1 MTSSTIES
9 LNTKYAATAAK
20 DIVDLAIR
28 NIFPERIALVSS
40 FGTESAVLL
49 HMIARTE
56 RATPVLFLDTL
67 KHFDETLAY
76 RDRLVARLRLENV
89 RTVQPAASDIVASD
103 ADGML
108 WSSDSDACCD
118 IRKTRPLE
126 REIMRF
132 RALFTGRKRH
142 HGAGRSVLQT
152 FEADGPRIKVN
163 PLVHWDNADVLA
175 YLDRHGLPRH
185 PLADRGYSSVGCAVC
200 TSRVRPGEDF
210 RAGRWRG
217 TGKVECG
224 IHKTL
229 RPD

>member
-9 LNTKYAATAAK
+9 LNTKYAATAAQ

-28 NIFPERIALVSS
+28 DIFPERIALVSS

-49 HMIARTE
+49 HMIARAE

-89 RTVQPAASDIVASD
+89 RTMQPAASDIVATD

-108 WSSDSDACCD
+108 WSSDPDACCD

-185 PLADRGYSSVGCAVC
+185 PLADMGYSSVGCAVC

>member
-1 MTSSTIES
+1 MMSSSIDA
-9 LNTKYAATAAK
+9 LNAQHTTTPAQ
-20 DIVDLAIR
+20 DIVNLAIR
-28 NIFPERIALVSS
+28 DIFPERIALVSS

-49 HMIARTE
+49 HMVACAD

-76 RDRLVARLRLENV
+76 RDRLIARLRLENV
-89 RTVQPAASDIVASD
+89 RTVQPAASDIVATD

-108 WSSDSDACCD
+108 WSSDPDACCRV
-118 IRKTRPLE
+118 RKTRPLE

-142 HGAGRSVLQT
+142 HGAARSVLQP

-163 PLVHWDNADVLA
+163 PLAHWDNADVSA

-185 PLADRGYSSVGCAVC
+185 PLADKGYPSVGCAVC

-224 IHKTL
+224 IHKLL